1 MPEGRVRGWFMG
13 PMRDSEIVE
22 ASHEPSLRP
31 RPRFVLLVSE
41 DEDEDEDE
49 NENDWVHGPNPCGKT
64 KGGFP

>member
-1 MPEGRVRGWFMG
+1 VPEGRVRGWFMG

-41 DEDEDEDE
+41 DEDEDDL
-49 NENDWVHGPNPCGKT
+49 VHGPNACVT
-64 KGGFP
+64 AKGGSS

>member
-1 MPEGRVRGWFMG
+1 MG

-41 DEDEDEDE
+41 DEDEDED
-49 NENDWVHGPNPCGKT
+49 DLVHGPNACVT
-64 KGGFP
+64 AKGGSS